1 MLKHRAAATEADR
14 AIELRDAGL
23 SVLEVYGR
31 WKPCGSRDLHML
43 TADVSNLLILY
54 RTPFQKIF
62 KPSER
67 MKYMAAVFGQPP
79 RTLPYGLDIWH
90 GKKVLS
96 IDWDDAEAVEIRSFA
111 PGKWEDTLLAVQAGH
126 WVNPGTAGIMSA
138 AGWIERFARRSIR
151 PHRRR

>member
-1 MLKHRAAATEADR
+1 
-14 AIELRDAGL
+14 
-23 SVLEVYGR
+23 
-31 WKPCGSRDLHML
+31 ML

-79 RTLPYGLDIWH
+79 RTLPYGLDIWR

-96 IDWDDAEAVEIRSFA
+96 IDWDDAEAVEIRSFT
-111 PGKWEDTLLAVQAGH
+111 PGKWEDTLLAVQRDTG
-126 WVNPGTAGIMSA
+126 
-138 AGWIERFARRSIR
+138 
-151 PHRRR
+151 

>member
-1 MLKHRAAATEADR
+1 MLKYGAAATEADR
-14 AIELRDAGL
+14 ALELRDAAF
-23 SVLEVYGR
+23 SVLERYGR
-31 WKPCGSRDLHML
+31 WKPCGSRALHML

-67 MKYMAAVFGQPP
+67 MKYMAAAFGQAP

-96 IDWDDAEAVEIRSFA
+96 IDWDDTEAVEIRSFT
-111 PGKWEDTLLAVQAGH
+111 PGKWEDRLLAVRADAG
-126 WVNPGTAGIMSA
+126 
-138 AGWIERFARRSIR
+138 
-151 PHRRR
+151 

>member
-1 MLKHRAAATEADR
+1 MLKHGAAATEADR

-23 SVLEVYGR
+23 SVLERYGR

-96 IDWDDAEAVEIRSFA
+96 VDWDDAEAVEIRSFT
-111 PGKWEDTLLAVQAGH
+111 PGKWEDTLLAVQRDTG
-126 WVNPGTAGIMSA
+126 
-138 AGWIERFARRSIR
+138 
-151 PHRRR
+151 

>member
-14 AIELRDAGL
+14 AIELRDVGL
-23 SVLEVYGR
+23 SVLEAYGR

-111 PGKWEDTLLAVQAGH
+111 PGKWEDTLLAAQRDTG
-126 WVNPGTAGIMSA
+126 
-138 AGWIERFARRSIR
+138 
-151 PHRRR
+151 